1 MSAIGTILTS
11 FPSASTGFIAVTTAQ
26 GKVKISASRQLTSAE
41 RIAYHLLRWDSTASK
56 AYPVQEIILDS
67 NDPGGA
73 KELAFASDGSSYHLL
88 QKSSALP
95 GGVTVTARIDTI
107 TSGSRTLGLMHEWIN
122 PAAASTTGVHAAL
135 AGNAAVT
142 FPGPFTSP
150 AVPRNVTA
158 TFAGSYDGGNIEVV
172 GTRLGQVQTETI
184 VASAGNTVAGTK
196 IFDTVTSATRS
207 TTGATANTVSL
218 GWGDKL
224 GTPWA
229 FTGVQGLFYVDGVLQ
244 TDHTMDGTNYG
255 VTPHSGDVPNAAKD
269 YLLIV
274 KE

>member
-1 MSAIGTILTS
+1 MPSVTPLTS
-11 FPSASTGFIAVTTAQ
+11 FPSASTGFVAITTAT
-26 GKVKISASRQLTSAE
+26 GKVKISASRAMVAGE

-56 AYPVQEIILDS
+56 AYPVQEIALD
-67 NDPGGA
+67 DTDVGGA
-73 KELAFASDGSSYHLL
+73 KELTFDSDGSSYHLL
-88 QKSSALP
+88 QKS
-95 GGVTVTARIDTI
+95 GGVNGLTFTTRIDTI
-107 TSGSRTLGLMHEWIN
+107 TSGSRTVGLMHEWIN

-135 AGNAAVT
+135 AGNAAPA

-158 TFAGSYDGGNIEVV
+158 TFAGSYDGGDITFV

-184 VASAGNTVAGTK
+184 VASAGSTVAGTK
-196 IFDTVTSATRS
+196 IFDTVTSASRS

-218 GWGDKL
+218 GWGEKL

-255 VTPHSGDVPNAAKD
+255 VTPHSGDVANGTKD